1 MLEYSID
8 EFLAWRKHACD
19 LPAAATKKL
28 RHCHYVFLIFFVGS
42 LHHSLGQ
49 SLRKFHEVVT
59 IDSAKLDRQR
69 SLGRFNVQRFNVQ
82 SSDACVLEST
92 LEHFCSCQSH
102 VQSQVVSCDRHETLH
117 VLARQLLASKQ
128 APENLKE
135 ECGSCL
141 VAA

>member
-1 MLEYSID
+1 VLEYSID

-92 LEHFCSCQSH
+92 LEHFLQLSKSCAISGGF
-102 VQSQVVSCDRHETLH
+102 V
-117 VLARQLLASKQ
+117 
-128 APENLKE
+128 
-135 ECGSCL
+135 
-141 VAA
+141 